1 MSWTKQFVESRRQF
15 LESWQS
21 TETIARW
28 MNDSP
33 IHTEQYIT
41 PQDGFK
47 SINQF
52 IIRDLKPGLRT
63 VSIPLDDSVLVSP
76 NDSVLLP
83 MQGVR
88 VRGAP
93 KLEQ

>member
-1 MSWTKQFVESRRQF
+1 
-15 LESWQS
+15 
-21 TETIARW
+21 

-52 IIRDLKPGLRT
+52 IIRDLKPGMRT
-63 VSIPLDDSVLVSP
+63 VSIPLDNSVLVSP
-76 NDSVLLP
+76 NDSVLNMIEPLTPGARIP
-83 MQGVR
+83 M
-88 VRGAP
+88 
-93 KLEQ
+93 KLYQKHTLNAADPW